1 MLYIRSFVFNII
13 CYSTLALGCLLTSV
27 IGIFSRKIT
36 IPMWNYIIL
45 PFLLLALK
53 YIAGIEIE
61 IRGKQFIRQD
71 GVLYAGKHES
81 ALETY
86 FLSAYIKKLVFV
98 LKKELTYVPLFGWA
112 QYFYGMIPVDRSAG
126 GAAMKNL
133 LKQAKDRISKGR
145 PILIFPEGTR
155 VQPGTVKGYKPGL
168 LFLAQNL
175 NVPVIPVALNT
186 GLFWQKNSFLR
197 HKGKV
202 IIEFMEPMPF
212 IEDKKEFMAEL
223 QNRIEKKCQELNLE
237 TIKNYPE
244 IEHLL
249 VKES

>member
-1 MLYIRSFVFNII
+1 MLYIRSLIFNMI
-13 CYSTLALGCLLTSV
+13 CYTTLGLGCLLTSI
-27 IGIFSRKIT
+27 IGIFCKNIT
-36 IPMWNYIIL
+36 IPIWNYIIL
-45 PFLLLALK
+45 PFLLIVLK
-53 YIAGIEIE
+53 YVAGIEIE
-61 IRGKQFIRQD
+61 IRGKEYIRQD
-71 GVLYAGKHES
+71 GVLYASKHES

-133 LKQAKDRISKGR
+133 LKQAKDRISRGR
-145 PILIFPEGTR
+145 PVIIFPEGTR

-168 LFLAQNL
+168 LFIAENL
-175 NVPVIPVALNT
+175 KVPVIPVALNT

-202 IIEFMEPMPF
+202 IIEFMEPMPE
-212 IEDKKEFMAEL
+212 INDKKAFMKEL
-223 QNRIEKKCQELNLE
+223 ENRIEAKCKELNQE

-244 IEHLL
+244 VAHLL
-249 VKES
+249 VREE

>member
-1 MLYIRSFVFNII
+1 MLYIRSLFFNII
-13 CYSTLALGCLLTSV
+13 CYFTLAFGCLLTSI
-27 IGIFSRKIT
+27 IGIFNRKI
-36 IPMWNYIIL
+36 IIEMWNYGFI
-45 PFLLLALK
+45 PFLLVMLK

-61 IRGKQFIRQD
+61 IRGKQFIKQE
-71 GVLYAGKHES
+71 GVLYAAKHES

-145 PILIFPEGTR
+145 PIIIFPEGTR
-155 VQPGTVKGYKPGL
+155 VKPGTVSGYKPGL
-168 LFLAQNL
+168 LFIAQNL
-175 NVPVIPVALNT
+175 KVPVVPVALNT

-202 IIEFMEPMPF
+202 IIEFMEPMPE
-212 IEDKKEFMAEL
+212 ITDKKDFMNEL
-223 QNRIEKKCQELNLE
+223 QRRIENKCHELNEE

-244 IEHLL
+244 IAHLL
-249 VKES
+249 VKR

>member
-1 MLYIRSFVFNII
+1 MLYIRSLFFNII
-13 CYSTLALGCLLTSV
+13 CYFTLAFGCLLTSI
-27 IGIFSRKIT
+27 IGIFNRKI
-36 IPMWNYIIL
+36 IIEMWNYGFI
-45 PFLLLALK
+45 PFLLVMLK

-61 IRGKQFIRQD
+61 IRGKQFIKQE
-71 GVLYAGKHES
+71 GVLYAAKHES

-145 PILIFPEGTR
+145 PIIIFPEGTR
-155 VQPGTVKGYKPGL
+155 VKPGTVSGYKPGL
-168 LFLAQNL
+168 LFIAQNL
-175 NVPVIPVALNT
+175 KVPVVPVALNT

-202 IIEFMEPMPF
+202 IIEFMEPMPE
-212 IEDKKEFMAEL
+212 IADKKEFMSLL
-223 QNRIEKKCQELNLE
+223 QERIENKCRELNEE
-237 TIKNYPE
+237 TVKNYPE
-244 IEHLL
+244 IAHLL
-249 VKES
+249 VKR

>member
-202 IIEFMEPMPF
+202 IIEFMEPMPL

>member
-1 MLYIRSFVFNII
+1 MLYIRSLIFNII
-13 CYSTLALGCLLTSV
+13 CYSTLAVGCLLTSI
-27 IGIFSRKIT
+27 IGIFNRKIT
-36 IPMWNYIIL
+36 IVMWNYIIL
-45 PFLLLALK
+45 PFLLVMLK

-145 PILIFPEGTR
+145 PIIIFPEGTR
-155 VQPGTVKGYKPGL
+155 SKDGRIHEFKAGSFKMASRVGGII
-168 LFLAQNL
+168 
-175 NVPVIPVALNT
+175 VPVVFKGTRTLFEDGYSLLRRPVYIQFLPHINTEGMSEEELHALPEKVQNMIQEAYDRLPPIK
-186 GLFWQKNSFLR
+186 GLRVKA
-197 HKGKV
+197 H
-202 IIEFMEPMPF
+202 E
-212 IEDKKEFMAEL
+212 AEA
-223 QNRIEKKCQELNLE
+223 
-237 TIKNYPE
+237 
-244 IEHLL
+244 
-249 VKES
+249 

>member
-1 MLYIRSFVFNII
+1 MLYIRSLFFNII
-13 CYSTLALGCLLTSV
+13 CYFTLAFGCLLTSI
-27 IGIFSRKIT
+27 IGIFNRKI
-36 IPMWNYIIL
+36 IIEMWNYGFI
-45 PFLLLALK
+45 PFLLVMLK

-61 IRGKQFIRQD
+61 IRGKQFIKQE
-71 GVLYAGKHES
+71 GVLYAAKHES

-133 LKQAKDRISKGR
+133 LKQAKDRIAKGR
-145 PILIFPEGTR
+145 PIIIFPEGTR
-155 VQPGTVKGYKPGL
+155 VKPGTISGYKPGL
-168 LFLAQNL
+168 LFIAQNL
-175 NVPVIPVALNT
+175 KVPVVPVALNT

-202 IIEFMEPMPF
+202 IIEFMEPMPE
-212 IEDKKEFMAEL
+212 IADKKEFMSLL
-223 QNRIEKKCQELNLE
+223 QERIENKCRELNEE
-237 TIKNYPE
+237 TVKNYPE
-244 IEHLL
+244 IAHLL
-249 VKES
+249 VKR

>member
-202 IIEFMEPMPF
+202 IIEFMEPMPL
-212 IEDKKEFMAEL
+212 IEDKKEFMVEL

>member
-1 MLYIRSFVFNII
+1 MLYVRSLIFNII
-13 CYSTLALGCLLTSV
+13 CYSTLAFGCLVTSI
-27 IGIFSRKIT
+27 IGIFNRKIT
-36 IPMWNYIIL
+36 IVMWNYGFI
-45 PFLLLALK
+45 PFLLVMLK
-53 YIAGIEIE
+53 YITGIEIE

-86 FLSAYIKKLVFV
+86 FLSAYIKKVVFV

-112 QYFYGMIPVDRSAG
+112 QHFYGMIPVDRSAG

-133 LKQAKDRISKGR
+133 LKQAKDRIAKGR
-145 PILIFPEGTR
+145 PIIIFPEGTR
-155 VQPGTVKGYKPGL
+155 VQPGTIKGYKPGL
-168 LFLAQNL
+168 LFIAQNL

-202 IIEFMEPMPF
+202 IIEFMEPMPQ
-212 IEDKKEFMAEL
+212 IADKKEFMAEL
-223 QNRIEKKCQELNLE
+223 QNRIEKKCRELNME
-237 TIKNYPE
+237 TIHNYPAVA
-244 IEHLL
+244 HLL
-249 VKES
+249 VKEP